1 MLFLWSIGGE
11 AFSVAA
17 VAVAVAVAVAIEI
30 HPTLYI
36 C

>member
-11 AFSVAA
+11 AFGVAA
-17 VAVAVAVAVAIEI
+17 VGVAVAVVVATEI
-30 HPTLYI
+30 YPTLYI

>member
-1 MLFLWSIGGE
+1 MLVLWSIGGE

-17 VAVAVAVAVAIEI
+17 VGVAVAVVVAIEI
-30 HPTLYI
+30 YPTLYI